1 MEACLDDVVTR
12 DYIGGMKTAGVRD
25 LKAHLSGYLRDVA
38 RGDVVLVT
46 DRGRVVAEL
55 RPPGAGERST
65 SPEALRYRRLV
76 DRGLLRPAAAP
87 GTVDWDAV
95 PRVRL
100 ARGTSQELLDAER
113 GE

>member
-1 MEACLDDVVTR
+1 
-12 DYIGGMKTAGVRD
+12 MKTAGVRD
-25 LKAHLSGYLRDVA
+25 LKAHLSGYLRDVG

-55 RPPGAGERST
+55 RPPGAADRDA
-65 SPEALRYRRLV
+65 SPEGLRHRRLV

-87 GTVDWDAV
+87 GSLDWGAH
-95 PRVRL
+95 PSVRL
-100 ARGTSQELLDAER
+100 ARGSAQELLDAER